1 MTVAEKVHAEKE
13 LRTKLLK
20 YAGRWVA
27 VIDYDVVQ
35 DSARWS
41 DLLERLDEGQRESAE
56 LFYVSKHPDALHV
69 Y

>member
-13 LRTKLLK
+13 LSTRLLK

-35 DSARWS
+35 DAATWG
-41 DLLERLDEGQRESAE
+41 DLLERLDGEQRERAE
-56 LFYVSKHPDALHV
+56 LFHVSEHPDALHL